1 MVGESLDFGAEKRG
15 VCEGNDLRTSSERR
29 SECANRRVGEFV
41 WPAVR
46 WESERADPHSRF
58 YVRVGA
64 VASGSL

>member
-1 MVGESLDFGAEKRG
+1 MVGESLDFGAERRG